1 MSRKALGAL
10 ALTLT
15 FALSGTAAVVA
26 DSHEGETFD
35 PASVEEWNQD
45 EALILY
51 QALENRLLAMGV
63 AGEDVS
69 AAIDYLGET
78 FGNLSEAD
86 IDELL
91 AGQMLAD
98 SDAEMGDDEFGQA
111 EEDEPELGD
120 DEAGGED
127 DEDEDSA

>member
-1 MSRKALGAL
+1 MSRRKTMTRKALSAL
-10 ALTLT
+10 ALSV
-15 FALSGTAAVVA
+15 ALALAGTAVVVA

-45 EALILY
+45 EALILF
-51 QALENRLLAMGV
+51 QQLQEKLLAMGV
-63 AGEDVS
+63 APEDMGGAV
-69 AAIDYLGET
+69 AYLEET

-86 IDELL
+86 VDELL
-91 AGQMLAD
+91 AGQMLAE

-120 DEAGGED
+120 EE
-127 DEDEDSA
+127 EEESE

>member
-1 MSRKALGAL
+1 M
-10 ALTLT
+10 LTLT
-15 FALSGTAAVVA
+15 LALAGTAAVVA
-26 DSHEGETFD
+26 DSHEAATFD

-51 QALENRLLAMGV
+51 QQLQERLLAMGV
-63 AGEDVS
+63 AEEDV
-69 AAIDYLGET
+69 AAAVDYLGET

-86 IDELL
+86 VDELL
-91 AGQMLAD
+91 AGRMLAD
-98 SDAEMGDDEFGQA
+98 SDADMGDDEFGQA

-127 DEDEDSA
+127 DEDEEGE